1 VEHQPDAR
9 AHDDGAECSI
19 FVHGRHGSFGPPRG
33 MPTDGRHLG
42 RAQQQLAEQ
51 RDVCELD
58 AVSKV

>member
-1 VEHQPDAR
+1 
-9 AHDDGAECSI
+9 
-19 FVHGRHGSFGPPRG
+19 

-51 RDVCELD
+51 RDASELD